1 MGILKSTMYKLTSFL
16 FCLLVLWVGQS
27 QAKPQLGALID
38 KVTGV
43 FDDCDDVYKEK
54 VEDKW
59 QSDQCAI
66 VFDEDDCSDDGL
78 KISTGVTTFT
88 RNPLKSGYSPKL
100 AFWHEEIDSIIVRA
114 GCTLTAYKD
123 SDCEGEKQ
131 EYKGESSL
139 TRRDKDKV
147 YDDLDD
153 FEDEIECIKC
163 EC

>member
-1 MGILKSTMYKLTSFL
+1 MGFILKSTMYKLTSFL

-27 QAKPQLGALID
+27 QAKPQLGALIS
-38 KVTGV
+38 KLT
-43 FDDCDDVYKEK
+43 DDCDDVYEEK

-59 QSDQCAI
+59 QSGQCAI
-66 VFDEDDCSDDGL
+66 VFDDEDCSDDGL

-88 RNPLKSGYSPKL
+88 RNPLKSGYSLKL
-100 AFWHEEIDSIIVRA
+100 SRWHEEIDSIIVRA

-131 EYKGESSL
+131 EYKGKSSL